1 MKRRLREKNKDCY
14 EGGVQM
20 DTRFEINIKRL
31 GIKGDDKALYLF
43 FDGNLT
49 LKLEYKDVE
58 YAVNYLVK
66 RANRQRL
73 SPANDK
79 SSLPITAANTSEDD
93 E

>member
-20 DTRFEINIKRL
+20 DTRFEINIKRV
-31 GIKGDDKALYLF
+31 GIKGDENALYLF
-43 FDGNLT
+43 FEGNLT
-49 LKLEYKDVE
+49 LKLAFKDIE

-73 SPANDK
+73 SPSNDK
-79 SSLPITAANTSEDD
+79 SSLPIAVNTSEND